1 MFLKDFSAWFLDLT
15 HMLMKTQKV
24 PFALLAIIMLS
35 ACDNTNDIVLPLEE
49 SPITVTA
56 DIAQHTRAGY
66 ESGVLMPEK
75 FVMDIRQ
82 GDDAKYNYSLVGMT
96 KNSTGNTYSA
106 PEGTELLWAS
116 ATPAAAIKAMTV
128 PMGLTTVDASD
139 VMEINVSLEQNVAEN
154 VAASDL
160 LGATSE
166 TNGGITIESTTINVE
181 FQHLLSK
188 LDVTYEFSSEFDEN
202 AVVVNCLTLQNV
214 CTTGGF
220 SYAQMDY
227 DTSNLEYGDVVMFH
241 NTSTSTAEAIF
252 FPYVPTENPTLLINA
267 TIDDVEYNFT
277 CPVVPKNANGFIAG
291 KRYTM
296 NVSIVGSSV
305 SGTDASIAQGWDT
318 NTDDESFVTE

>member
-1 MFLKDFSAWFLDLT
+1 
-15 HMLMKTQKV
+15 MKTPKAL
-24 PFALLAIIMLS
+24 FASFAIILLS
-35 ACDNTNDIVLPLEE
+35 ACDKTNSTILPLKE

-56 DIAQHTRAGY
+56 DITQHTKAGY

-75 FVMDIRQ
+75 FVMDINQ
-82 GDDAKYNYSLVGMT
+82 GDEAKYNYSLVEMT
-96 KNSTGNTYSA
+96 KSSTDNTYSA
-106 PEGTELLWAS
+106 PEETELLWAND
-116 ATPAAAIKAMTV
+116 TPAATVKAMTI
-128 PMGLTTVDASD
+128 PLGLTAVDAD
-139 VMEINVSLEQNVAEN
+139 NVMEINVSLEQNYEDN

-160 LGATSE
+160 LGATSD
-166 TNGGITIESTTINVE
+166 TNGGITIESTTINIE
-181 FQHLLSK
+181 FKHLLSK
-188 LDVTYEFSSEFDEN
+188 LDITYDFSSEFDEN
-202 AVVVNCLTLQNV
+202 TVVVNSLTLQNI

-227 DTSNLEYGDVVMFH
+227 DQTNLKYGDVAMFH

-277 CPVVPKNANGFIAG
+277 CPVVPKNANGFIGG